1 MIMSSKSQLKT
12 INEIIDIEGMTAIN
26 YKLVNE
32 VGCVILLQRNEIQV
46 PCSNCGRLSRNLHQ
60 NHSLTIRDLSMG
72 EHHVY
77 LRINRRQ
84 MNCRICE
91 KKFSEEF
98 DFVQKKSL
106 FTNRFKH
113 KIVEETLNSDIKNVA
128 ERYGLSEQEVETIIK
143 EAGSALICKIPE
155 NLKRLGL
162 DEIAFVKGQKNYCAV
177 LVDLDTNQ
185 LIAILPK
192 RTQEEIRK
200 CLESWGT
207 EVLSQIA
214 EVSIDLFKSYKSLAE
229 ELMPNAQVV
238 ADRFHVMK
246 QINEELDKERRK
258 IKREID
264 KIEDKDEK
272 EKKLEAITYSRY
284 ALLKNE
290 RNLNELQKEKLIEIK
305 EVFPE
310 LSKMHEMKELFRD
323 IFETENDWLSG
334 LFSIIEWMKKAQ
346 MTFPQSFGTIG
357 RWIGEI
363 IAYFDNRTTQGA
375 VEGVNNKLKLIK
387 RRGYGFR
394 NFDNFQIRCMLAWHF
409 NH

>member
-1 MIMSSKSQLKT
+1 MSAKSQLKT
-12 INEIIDIEGMTAIN
+12 INEIINIEGMSATA
-26 YKLVNE
+26 YKLIDE
-32 VGCVILLQRNEIQV
+32 IGLVIFLQRNETKV
-46 PCSNCGRLSRNLHQ
+46 PCSKCGRLSGNLHQ

-84 MNCRICE
+84 MNCIDCK

-98 DFVQKKSL
+98 DFVKKKSL

-113 KIVEETLNSDIKNVA
+113 KIVEETINSDIKNVA
-128 ERYGLSEQEVETIIK
+128 ERHGLSEQEVETIIK
-143 EAGSALICKIPE
+143 EAGLALINKKPK

-192 RTQEEIRK
+192 RTQEEIRT
-200 CLESWGT
+200 CLESWGAET
-207 EVLSQIA
+207 LSQIT
-214 EVSIDLFKSYKSLAE
+214 EVSIDLFTSYKSLAE

-258 IKREID
+258 LKREIN
-264 KIEDKDEK
+264 KIEDKHEK
-272 EKKLEAITYSRY
+272 EEKIEAMTHSKY

-290 RNLNELQKEKLIEIK
+290 KDLNELQKEKLIEIK
-305 EVFPE
+305 EVFPG
-310 LSKMHEMKELFRD
+310 LSVIHRIKESFRD
-323 IFETENDWLSG
+323 IFEAENNWLSG
-334 LFSIIEWMKKAQ
+334 LIKIAEWMKEAQ
-346 MTFPQSFGTIG
+346 AKFPQSFGTIK

-363 IAYFDNRTTQGA
+363 IAYFDNKTTQGA
-375 VEGVNNKLKLIK
+375 VEGINNKIKLVK

-394 NFDNFQIRCMLAWHF
+394 NFNNFQIRCVLAWHF

>member
-1 MIMSSKSQLKT
+1 MSSKSQLKT
-12 INEIIDIEGMTAIN
+12 INEIINIEGMTATA
-26 YKLVNE
+26 YKLIDE
-32 VGCVILLQRNEIQV
+32 IGFAILLQRNETKV
-46 PCSNCGRLSRNLHQ
+46 PCPNCGRLSGHLHQ
-60 NHSLTIRDLSMG
+60 NHALTIRDLSMG
-72 EHHVY
+72 EHCVY
-77 LRINRRQ
+77 LKINRRQ
-84 MNCRICE
+84 MNCRECNI
-91 KKFSEEF
+91 KFSEEF
-98 DFVQKKSL
+98 DFVKKKSL

-113 KIVEETLNSDIKNVA
+113 KIVEETIHSDIKNVA
-128 ERYGLSEQEVETIIK
+128 KRHGLSEQEVETIIK
-143 EAGSALICKIPE
+143 EVGLAIISKKPK

-185 LIAILPK
+185 LVAILPK

-200 CLESWGT
+200 CLESWGE
-207 EVLSQIA
+207 EVLSQIT
-214 EVSIDLFKSYKSLAE
+214 EVSIDLFTSYKSLSE

-258 IKREID
+258 LKREIN

-272 EKKLEAITYSRY
+272 EGKLEVMTHSKY

-290 RNLNELQKEKLIEIK
+290 KDLNELQKEKLVKIN

-310 LSKMHEMKELFRD
+310 LSEMHRLKELFRD
-323 IFETENDWLSG
+323 IFETESSWLGG
-334 LFSIIEWMKKAQ
+334 LLKITEWMKEAQ
-346 MTFPQSFGTIG
+346 LTFPQSFGTIR

-375 VEGVNNKLKLIK
+375 VEGINNKLKLIK

-394 NFDNFQIRCMLAWHF
+394 NFNNFQIRCMLAWHF
-409 NH
+409 SH

>member
-1 MIMSSKSQLKT
+1 MSSKSQLKT
-12 INEIIDIEGMTAIN
+12 INEIINIEGMTATA
-26 YKLVNE
+26 YKLIDE
-32 VGCVILLQRNEIQV
+32 IGFAILLQRNETKV
-46 PCSNCGRLSRNLHQ
+46 PCPNCGRLSGHLHQ
-60 NHSLTIRDLSMG
+60 NHALTIRDLSMG
-72 EHHVY
+72 EHCVY
-77 LRINRRQ
+77 LKINRRQ
-84 MNCRICE
+84 MNCRECN

-98 DFVQKKSL
+98 DFVKKKSL

-113 KIVEETLNSDIKNVA
+113 KIVEETIHSDIKNVA
-128 ERYGLSEQEVETIIK
+128 KRHGLSEQEVETIIK
-143 EAGSALICKIPE
+143 EVGLAIISKKPK

-185 LIAILPK
+185 LVAILPK

-200 CLESWGT
+200 CLESWGE
-207 EVLSQIA
+207 EVLSQIT
-214 EVSIDLFKSYKSLAE
+214 EVSIDLFTSYKSLSE

-258 IKREID
+258 LKREIN

-272 EKKLEAITYSRY
+272 EGKLEVMTHSKY

-290 RNLNELQKEKLIEIK
+290 KDLNELQKEKLVKIN

-310 LSKMHEMKELFRD
+310 LSEMHRLKELFRD
-323 IFETENDWLSG
+323 IFETESSWLGG
-334 LFSIIEWMKKAQ
+334 LLKITEWMKEAQ
-346 MTFPQSFGTIG
+346 LTFPQSFGTIR

-375 VEGVNNKLKLIK
+375 VEGINNKLKLIK

-394 NFDNFQIRCMLAWHF
+394 NFNNFQIRCMLAWHF
-409 NH
+409 SH